1 MESKMDN
8 DERLNLKKL
17 VDEMETVDNTA
28 HIRQVKHSLLL
39 FKDIETM
46 ERLKMQHTGLRYS
59 QPEQFAE
66 LCETQCSFLFK
77 NYMDI
82 FKKLIKD
89 EINLEIMQKFLQVL
103 KMIED
108 GQVDQHEGSV
118 IVGKILKELY
128 LDSAIRRGDNLDK
141 ENPLP
146 PKIEGKQIS
155 WNQFKQTKHGVL

>member
-1 MESKMDN
+1 MDN

-39 FKDIETM
+39 FADIETM
-46 ERLKMQHTGLRYS
+46 ERLKMQHTSMRYS

-66 LCETQCSFLFK
+66 LCEVQCSFLFK

-146 PKIEGKQIS
+146 QKMEGKQIS
-155 WNQFKQTKHGVL
+155 WNQFKQTKHGI